1 MKFDGFLMKQ
11 ILFNSELN
19 IKDEFYFQWH
29 ITDLCNLRCKHCYHS
44 DYQFRGIEIS
54 KLLCIA
60 SHVCDAIRQWGKI
73 GSFSL
78 TGGEPFLRKED
89 VFQLL
94 DFFECH
100 DEVGY
105 VDILTNGTLIDQQIV
120 QNLTKYRKLRR
131 IQISLEGLREANDN
145 IRGTGSF
152 DLIMSKIEQLHR
164 NNLKTSVM
172 MTVGKH
178 NIYDVISLAEKL
190 GDYGVEA
197 FITDRF
203 IPEGQSGCLGEW
215 VLSPFELRNLYERC
229 YDRFLGSNRPK
240 MLLYRT
246 LFCLL
251 NPEAEHIGAI
261 CSAGN
266 NALTIMPNGDVFPCR
281 RLPLK
286 LGNLLETTIYD
297 IWYTNPILWDL
308 RNPDNLKGKC
318 NGCEYISLCRGCR
331 AMAYSLTGDYMEADP
346 QCWR

>member
-1 MKFDGFLMKQ
+1 MNYSPIID
-11 ILFNSELN
+11 SLN
-19 IKDEFYFQWH
+19 ASIEFYVQWH
-29 ITDLCNLRCKHCYHS
+29 ITDLCNLRCKHCYHTE
-44 DYQFRGIEIS
+44 YQFRGLGAS
-54 KLLCIA
+54 KLLGIA
-60 SHVCDAIRQWGKI
+60 SHVCDAIRQWGKT

-78 TGGEPFLRKED
+78 TGGEPFLRKEE

-94 DFFECH
+94 SFFEDR

-105 VDILTNGTLIDQQIV
+105 VDLLTNGTLIDEEV
-120 QNLTKYRKLRR
+120 VRKLTHSRKLRR
-131 IQISLEGLREANDN
+131 IQVSLEGLQATNDQ

-152 DLIMSKIEQLHR
+152 DLVLGKLEDLHR
-164 NNLKTSVM
+164 NGLTTSVM

-178 NIYDVISLAEKL
+178 NKDEVMLLAEKL
-190 GDYGVEA
+190 GEYGVEA

-203 IPEGQSGCLGEW
+203 IPEGQSGSLAEW
-215 VLSPFELRNLYERC
+215 VLSPTELKSLYERC
-229 YDRFLGSNRPK
+229 YERFLASERPR

-251 NPEAEHIGAI
+251 NPEDEHIGAI

-297 IWYTNPILWDL
+297 IWYTHPVLWKL
-308 RNPDNLKGKC
+308 RNPSNLKGKC
-318 NGCEYISLCRGCR
+318 NGCDYVPLCRGCR
-331 AMAYSLTGDYMEADP
+331 AMAYAMTGDYMEADP

>member
-1 MKFDGFLMKQ
+1 MK
-11 ILFNSELN
+11 LFSNEFSSTG
-19 IKDEFYFQWH
+19 EFYIQWH
-29 ITDLCNLRCKHCYHS
+29 ITDLCNLRCKHCYHA
-44 DYQFRGIEIS
+44 DYQFRGIELI
-54 KLLCIA
+54 KLLGVA
-60 SHVCDAIRQWGKI
+60 SHVCDAIHQWGKT

-78 TGGEPFLRKED
+78 TGGEPLLRKEE
-89 VFQLL
+89 VFRLL
-94 DFFECH
+94 DFFEGR

-105 VDILTNGTLIDQQIV
+105 VDLLTNGTLIDHQV
-120 QNLTKYRKLRR
+120 FRKLTGYRKLRR
-131 IQISLEGLREANDN
+131 IQISLEGLQETNDK

-152 DLIMSKIEQLHR
+152 DLILKKLEELHQ
-164 NNLKTSVM
+164 NGLTTSVM

-178 NIYDVISLAEKL
+178 NKDEVIPLAEKL
-190 GDYGVEA
+190 SEYGVEA

-215 VLSPFELRNLYERC
+215 VLSPLELKNLYERC
-229 YDRFLGSNRPK
+229 YERFLSSERPR

-251 NPEAEHIGAI
+251 NPEDEHIGAI

-297 IWYTNPILWDL
+297 IWYTHPVLWKL
-308 RNPDNLKGKC
+308 RNPHNLKGKC
-318 NGCEYISLCRGCR
+318 NGCDFTPLCRGCR
-331 AMAYSLTGDYMEADP
+331 AMAYALTGDYMEADP
-346 QCWR
+346 HCWK